1 MTDPTH
7 YGPCGK
13 SDCPHECINCENRT
27 SLKAEKTNCIIECK
41 YGTKQYVYRIDNF
54 YKEL

>member
-13 SDCPHECINCENRT
+13 PDCPHECINCENRT
-27 SLKAEKTNCIIECK
+27 SLKAEKTNCTIECK